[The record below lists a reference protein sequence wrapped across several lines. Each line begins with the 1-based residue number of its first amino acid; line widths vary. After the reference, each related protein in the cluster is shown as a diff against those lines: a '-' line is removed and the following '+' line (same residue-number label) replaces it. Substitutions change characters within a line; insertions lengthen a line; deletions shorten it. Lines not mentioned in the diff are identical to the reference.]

1 MKFIY
6 KLNFP
11 KKSIFGFTI
20 LSSIHSSISCY
31 ILLFLGKNINLLFG
45 DSKINLIA
53 GSIFN
58 IVLNISVVILI
69 FNLIIRR
76 KQLKKFYFVF
86 LNFILFIYLPLAFF
100 EIFRYSRILFF
111 LLFKYTNQNNIY
123 FILSWSCEKNPKG
136 QIN

>member
-1 MKFIY
+1 MKSIY

-123 FILSWSCEKNPKG
+123 FSLS
-136 QIN
+136 